1 MKAVSVLK
9 LSVLAAALVAAG
21 CTSMHEPAAGGDGM
35 SSRAKQL
42 DEREAAL
49 KQREAELA
57 ARGTSG
63 GLTPPN
69 ARPGECYAK
78 VYSEPVYKSQTKQ
91 VLKRAASEKVDVAPA
106 KFGPVEEK
114 VLVKPA
120 SKRIEVIPAE
130 YEWVEEKVL
139 VKPASKR
146 LEAIPAEYESVSEQ
160 VLVSA
165 ATTAWKRSSS
175 AIPGAKETKVDDS
188 TGDVLCLVEVPA
200 VYNTVSKQVVKK
212 AASTREVDI
221 PAEYS
226 TVKKQVL
233 KKPSTTREIE
243 IPAEYQT
250 VTVNKVVEPAKETR
264 TPIPAEYDSVTENI
278 KVADA
283 KQEWRSILCEVNA
296 MPAKVTE
303 IQGAL
308 KKMGFDPGATDG
320 QLGASTLS
328 AVQRLQ
334 AAKGLPVDKGA
345 YINLDTI
352 KALGV
357 AAK

>member
-1 MKAVSVLK
+1 
-9 LSVLAAALVAAG
+9 
-21 CTSMHEPAAGGDGM
+21 
-35 SSRAKQL
+35 
-42 DEREAAL
+42 
-49 KQREAELA
+49 
-57 ARGTSG
+57 
-63 GLTPPN
+63 
-69 ARPGECYAK
+69 
-78 VYSEPVYKSQTKQ
+78 
-91 VLKRAASEKVDVAPA
+91 
-106 KFGPVEEK
+106 
-114 VLVKPA
+114 
-120 SKRIEVIPAE
+120 
-130 YEWVEEKVL
+130 
-139 VKPASKR
+139 
-146 LEAIPAEYESVSEQ
+146 
-160 VLVSA
+160 
-165 ATTAWKRSSS
+165 
-175 AIPGAKETKVDDS
+175 
-188 TGDVLCLVEVPA
+188 

-212 AASTREVDI
+212 AVSTREVDI

-250 VTVNKVVEPAKETR
+250 VTVNKVVEAAKETR
-264 TPIPAEYDSVTENI
+264 TPIPAEYDSVTESI

-296 MPAKVTE
+296 TPGKVGE

-308 KKMGFDPGATDG
+308 KKMGFDPGAADG
-320 QLGASTLS
+320 QLGGSTLS
-328 AVQRLQ
+328 AVQRFQ